1 MTGTTGMADAEK
13 HSGQDLLERT
23 REIFRNDLFATEAA
37 GIVIEDARPGY
48 ARCVMEIKKHH
59 LNVRGAVMGG
69 AIFTLADLAGAV
81 AVNCGKEQPDTV
93 ALHADITF
101 LSPAKGTRLIAEASC
116 VKAGRTTS
124 LFEIRIED
132 ELGTKVAQASI
143 NGYTVGK

>member
-1 MTGTTGMADAEK
+1 
-13 HSGQDLLERT
+13 
-23 REIFRNDLFATEAA
+23 
-37 GIVIEDARPGY
+37 
-48 ARCVMEIKKHH
+48 
-59 LNVRGAVMGG
+59 MGG